1 MSNSH
6 MEIFWIVNVNN
17 KICVPH
23 CSCKTVPEIV
33 VDVVGPVGPVVDG
46 PVGPVVPGPRGPVVD
61 GPVGPV
67 VDDD

>member
-1 MSNSH
+1 MTKVRLDMSNSH

-33 VDVVGPVGPVVDG
+33 VDAVVVVGPVGPVVLGPGG
-46 PVGPVVPGPRGPVVD
+46 PV
-61 GPVGPV
+61 
-67 VDDD
+67 DDW

>member
-17 KICVPH
+17 KIFVPH

-33 VDVVGPVGPVVDG
+33 VVVVAVGPVGGGGVCDA
-46 PVGPVVPGPRGPVVD
+46 D
-61 GPVGPV
+61 EIWHTK
-67 VDDD
+67 DLLCQFAKSFQ